1 MSAEVAVKGLA
12 KMKALKFLHITLGR
26 CYYVENDM
34 AEVHKVSNIVQFDK
48 VSEYLPSSLQ
58 FMRWDGFP
66 FSTLPNT
73 FQGNNLVGL
82 ITDNSNI
89 VQLWEDGE
97 EKVELICCFS

>member
-1 MSAEVAVKGLA
+1 MSAEIAVKGLA
-12 KMKALKFLHITLGR
+12 KMKDLKFLHITLGR

-34 AEVHKVSNIVQFDK
+34 AEVHKVSNIVQFDN
-48 VSEYLPSSLQ
+48 LPSSLQ
-58 FMRWDGFP
+58 YMRWDGFP

-82 ITDNSNI
+82 VIDNSNI

-97 EKVELICCFS
+97 EKVE